1 MLSTANLVCFF
12 AALFS
17 ALMGGLF
24 FTWSNAVVT
33 GLAKIPDHGYISA
46 MQSIN
51 RTILNPLF
59 LLIFMGTNIL
69 LPLAAWFQYRAE
81 EQPGWWLM
89 AFAALIYIIG
99 VFGITIGGNIP
110 LNQMLDKFA
119 LTTSTA
125 QEMKDLRTVFE
136 NRWNNLNLVRAWASA
151 ISLALVLLSLLTRS
165 TGLKES

>member
-1 MLSTANLVCFF
+1 MFSTANLVYFF

-51 RTILNPLF
+51 RAILNPLF
-59 LLIFMGTNIL
+59 LLIFMGTNLL
-69 LPLAAWFQYRAE
+69 LPLAAWFQYRAG

-89 AFAALIYIIG
+89 ALAALIYIIG

-119 LTTSTA
+119 LNSSPA

-136 NRWNNLNLVRAWASA
+136 NRWNNLNLVRAWTSV
-151 ISLALVLLSLLTRS
+151 ISLALVLLSLLSRT
-165 TGLKES
+165 TGLKDS

>member
-59 LLIFMGTNIL
+59 LLIFMGTNLL
-69 LPLAAWFQYRAE
+69 LPLAAWFQYRAG

-89 AFAALIYIIG
+89 ALAALIYIIG
-99 VFGITIGGNIP
+99 VFGVTIGGNIP

-119 LTTSTA
+119 LSTSTA

-136 NRWNNLNLVRAWASA
+136 NRWNNLNLIRAWASA
-151 ISLALVLLSLLTRS
+151 ISLALVLLSLLTRT